1 MIYIFLFIC
10 VIIVLIFFIYINF
23 NLLQVSKYDI
33 RDKKIPYEFDN
44 YKILHLSDL
53 HLKEFGKNNIKL
65 LKKIDQI
72 NPNVIFITGD
82 MIYKRESGFEVV
94 YKLIKN
100 LTKEY
105 KVYYVLGNHEIA
117 LRYNKLKEFNQNL
130 RNLGV
135 NLLLDSKV
143 NINKNGYNIVI
154 YGINF
159 KFNMEPKKVQ
169 DIKLEKYS
177 KILKKQVGNIDTSK
191 YNILLAHD
199 PLNYELYDSF
209 KFDLVF
215 SGHVHGGAL
224 RLFGKAIFSPRRL
237 LFPKYSAGVYNGKNG
252 KMVVSRGLGSS
263 TLKLRMFN
271 FPEIVCVTLKCGN
284 KKYFLWK

>member
-1 MIYIFLFIC
+1 MIYVFFVIC
-10 VIIVLIFFIYINF
+10 VIIAFISFIYINF
-23 NLLQVSKYDI
+23 NLLQVSKYEIKD
-33 RDKKIPYEFDN
+33 RKIPHEFN
-44 YKILHLSDL
+44 EYKILHLSDL
-53 HLKEFGKNNIKL
+53 HLKEFGKDNVRL
-65 LKKIDQI
+65 LKKIDVI
-72 NPNVIFITGD
+72 SPNVIFITGD
-82 MIYKRESGFEVV
+82 MIYKRVNDFEVV

-117 LRYNKLKEFNQNL
+117 LRYNKLKEFNEKL

-143 NINKNGYNIVI
+143 NINKNGDNIVL

-159 KFNMEPKKVQ
+159 KFNMEPKKEEH
-169 DIKLEKYS
+169 IKLDKYC
-177 KILKKQVGNIDTSK
+177 KILKKQVGEIDTSK

-199 PLNYELYDSF
+199 PLNYDLYDRF

-237 LFPKYSAGVYNGKNG
+237 LFPKYSAGIYKGENGKL
-252 KMVVSRGLGSS
+252 VVSRGLGNS
-263 TLKLRMFN
+263 TLKFRMFN
-271 FPEIVCVTLKCGN
+271 FPEIVCVTLKSE
-284 KKYFLWK
+284 